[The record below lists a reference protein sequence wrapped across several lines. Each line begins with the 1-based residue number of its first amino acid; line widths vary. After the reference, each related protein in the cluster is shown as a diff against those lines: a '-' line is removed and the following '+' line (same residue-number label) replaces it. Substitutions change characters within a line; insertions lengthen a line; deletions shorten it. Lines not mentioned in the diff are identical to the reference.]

1 MMHIYNKVLGRC
13 FNTFHFSIQQQTIYN
28 KTIKTNTIMTNH
40 SKKCLVTW
48 MFMLLF
54 MGTSTNLRAAINIP
68 GDVPSNSK
76 VISGGASMEKQP
88 AFPGAEGFGRYVT
101 GGRGGRVYHVTNL
114 NDSGTGSLRWALSQ
128 PGIKTIVF
136 DVSGT
141 IHLSS
146 ALNIGGNVTIAGQ
159 TAPGD
164 GICVADYPCS
174 IKGSNVI
181 VRYMRFRLGNKNVLL
196 DGADGWD
203 GFGGFD
209 QEDLIIDH
217 CSISWSIDECL
228 SVLGNKNTTVQW
240 CLVAQSLV
248 NSGHSKGAHG
258 YGGNWGGSGASFH
271 HNLLAHHTSR
281 TPRLGPRPTTQLDER
296 MDMRNNVIYNFG
308 GNGCYGGEGM
318 KVNIVNNYYKPGP
331 GTPTSYKGKRIAG
344 IGIRTNNY
352 VEQYPDYE
360 PALHIWGKYFVEGN
374 VNSKYSDVTNDNW
387 TYGMYNQINAN
398 DCDGTYTQRTKDTI
412 RINQPIPFITTTTH
426 TAEDA
431 YQRVLD
437 YAGASL
443 SRDSFDQLMVSDTRN
458 GTASY
463 TGNGLSQG
471 FINSQDDNKPS
482 GASSSWSAWPTLES
496 TTVPTDTDGDGMPD
510 SWEDAHGLNKNDA
523 SDGATTGEDGY
534 TNLENYLN
542 SIVASITEA
551 QNEGGT
557 TAGNT
562 EEIDNNQPSEYEIS
576 VATSNGDWTFNNGF
590 SITTSKSYSPVSNSN
605 YIKYSRG
612 VKYTINIPDGISIEK
627 VTITGNL
634 NQDTGTGYLAE
645 LNGKT
650 YSANDY
656 VFPNRMAND
665 DRSYTITLSTPA
677 TNTLTFTPGGGQ
689 TGWELKLYPVS
700 KEEPTVVKTV
710 TGKITLPFY
719 DGNENFAVNYD
730 VSIEG
735 KVTATVSLGSA
746 LGCSAKRTVNGA
758 NFNEIST
765 TEVKAQSANSAN
777 ALTINITTADKDI
790 TFKPTSI
797 AFNACKIST
806 DGGKFD
812 LNLDGSVLYSGEVPN
827 RNNEAGGFYSSY
839 DKSLSS
845 TSATSHDFVYNIYA
859 LNDKKMGL
867 GNIVITGELTEKI
880 NPIMGDVNGDGLVNI
895 TDVVCLVNYVLD
907 SDASNINLEISDIN
921 GDGIINIT
929 DVVSLV
935 NLILVEHE

>member
-1 MMHIYNKVLGRC
+1 M
-13 FNTFHFSIQQQTIYN
+13 
-28 KTIKTNTIMTNH
+28 
-40 SKKCLVTW
+40 
-48 MFMLLF
+48 
-54 MGTSTNLRAAINIP
+54 RAAINIP

-76 VISGGASMEKQP
+76 VKSGGVSMEKQP

-412 RINQPIPFITTTTH
+412 RINQPIPFVTTTTH

-458 GTASY
+458 GTASF

-510 SWEDAHGLNKNDA
+510 SWEDTHGLNKNDA
-523 SDGATTGEDGY
+523 SDGATTDEDGY

-557 TAGNT
+557 AAGNT

-590 SITTSKSYSPVSNSN
+590 SITTSKSYSSVSNSN

-665 DRSYTITLSTPA
+665 DRSYTITLSTLA
-677 TNTLTFTPGGGQ
+677 TNTLTFTPGGDGQ
-689 TGWELKLYPVS
+689 AGWELKLYPVS
-700 KEEPTVVKTV
+700 NEEPTVVKTV

-765 TEVKAQSANSAN
+765 TEVNVQSANSAN
-777 ALTINITTADKDI
+777 
-790 TFKPTSI
+790 
-797 AFNACKIST
+797 
-806 DGGKFD
+806 
-812 LNLDGSVLYSGEVPN
+812 
-827 RNNEAGGFYSSY
+827 
-839 DKSLSS
+839 
-845 TSATSHDFVYNIYA
+845 
-859 LNDKKMGL
+859 
-867 GNIVITGELTEKI
+867 
-880 NPIMGDVNGDGLVNI
+880 
-895 TDVVCLVNYVLD
+895 
-907 SDASNINLEISDIN
+907 
-921 GDGIINIT
+921 
-929 DVVSLV
+929 
-935 NLILVEHE
+935 